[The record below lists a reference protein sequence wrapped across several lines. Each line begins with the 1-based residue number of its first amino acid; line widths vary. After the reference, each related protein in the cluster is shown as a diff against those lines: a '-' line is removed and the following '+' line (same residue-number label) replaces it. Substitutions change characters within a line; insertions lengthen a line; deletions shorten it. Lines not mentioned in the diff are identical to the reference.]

1 MGPTFFVGSVSY
13 VFFVSCPKEPLLIWL
28 KVILKVDQPSYN
40 PKTAGKVA
48 GIEIES
54 TAGIEIDDGRKTEV
68 IKQTNQNCVFFFKWN
83 TRKRIAHINSHL
95 SKTLYFTSYM
105 KRETDAILNILKLNS
120 IPKKS

>member
-28 KVILKVDQPSYN
+28 KVMLKVDQPSYN

-68 IKQTNQNCVFFFKWN
+68 IKQTNQNCVFFSN
-83 TRKRIAHINSHL
+83 GTRKNAL
-95 SKTLYFTSYM
+95 LTLTVISVKHY
-105 KRETDAILNILKLNS
+105 ILQVT
-120 IPKKS
+120 